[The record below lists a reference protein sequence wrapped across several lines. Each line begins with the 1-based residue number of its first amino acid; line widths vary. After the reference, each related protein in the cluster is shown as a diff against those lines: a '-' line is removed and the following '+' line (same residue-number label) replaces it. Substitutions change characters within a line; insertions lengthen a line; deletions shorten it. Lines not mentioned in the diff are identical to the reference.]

1 MMSVFAGEITKQT
14 RVAPAIS
21 MRSSRYSQTASGR
34 PVWPSYRVPTGSS
47 SLEKARGC
55 MRVPRPAAGMTP
67 QRRLMPPPQAAE
79 SVRDCDGRTYARPKH
94 VHARRFQSA
103 TARPATEREHRP
115 HHLLA
120 RQSEFLVPAQEKAVR
135 APAGD
140 LAHKFRDKKDQQNIG
155 GSGRPACEDQDR
167 RYRRAAPRGEL
178 PARTEALLERVR
190 PYNSKPDRTVPDRTV
205 ECSRPF
211 VLARGVR
218 A

>member
-14 RVAPAIS
+14 RAAPAASI
-21 MRSSRYSQTASGR
+21 RSSRYSQTASGR

-67 QRRLMPPPQAAE
+67 QRRLMQPPQAAE
-79 SVRDCDGRTYARPKH
+79 SVRDCDGRTYAHPKH

-103 TARPATEREHRP
+103 TARPAP
-115 HHLLA
+115 
-120 RQSEFLVPAQEKAVR
+120 EKAVR

-190 PYNSKPDRTVPDRTV
+190 PYNSKPDRTAPGRTV
-205 ECSRPF
+205 ECTRLL

-218 A
+218 V

>member
-14 RVAPAIS
+14 RVEPAASI
-21 MRSSRYSQTASGR
+21 RSSRYSQSERGR
-34 PVWPSYRVPTGSS
+34 LVLPSYRVPTGSS

-120 RQSEFLVPAQEKAVR
+120 RQSEFLVPAQR
-135 APAGD
+135 TLLTLP
-140 LAHKFRDKKDQQNIG
+140 N
-155 GSGRPACEDQDR
+155 DR
-167 RYRRAAPRGEL
+167 
-178 PARTEALLERVR
+178 
-190 PYNSKPDRTVPDRTV
+190 
-205 ECSRPF
+205 
-211 VLARGVR
+211 
-218 A
+218 